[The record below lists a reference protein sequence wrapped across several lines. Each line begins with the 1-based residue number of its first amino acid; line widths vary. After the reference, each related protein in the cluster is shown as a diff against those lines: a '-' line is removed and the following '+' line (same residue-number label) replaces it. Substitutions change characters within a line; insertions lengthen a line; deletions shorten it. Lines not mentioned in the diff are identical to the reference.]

1 MKYPVCSGIE
11 YRLKDCNY
19 LEGGDWASWVPV
31 TLSQSSL
38 VLHKVQTDRRNQ
50 RWYV

>member
-19 LEGGDWASWVPV
+19 LEGGDWHTQDWSI
-31 TLSQSSL
+31 TCNNGIRY
-38 VLHKVQTDRRNQ
+38 TDKQNCIIIIIT
-50 RWYV
+50 